1 MGSFRIGLSALKS
14 IGTRIAVIFGLS
26 TLLVLSLLA
35 FVIAQ
40 RSFESAESL
49 SAEYSVEVV
58 KARADQLSA
67 IIDKYLRFTQDI
79 AMRDIIARGDKEEIT
94 RLLKA
99 MDGQIEEE
107 LKGLFIA
114 WPNGDFIPIVGNAGN
129 IGAREYF
136 KDIMGGRVDT
146 RVADPVISLATGK
159 PIVVIASAIKRNG
172 RNDGLVGIQVTLE
185 ALSKSAASVKLGR
198 TGAGFVVD
206 GTGLIIAHPNP
217 ELVMELN
224 MLKSA
229 ERGYEGL
236 DEAGQAMIRGD
247 EANHI
252 IRRPDGSLQHV
263 FSSVVAGTPNWSL
276 GVIVPLSEV
285 QESGRAIALLVVAFS
300 LVAILII
307 VVISVVMGRS
317 IAKPIQAISAASDG
331 LARGMLDQSLPE
343 KSLERADEIGAL
355 ARSIDATIR
364 KLRDVVSQVVSAS
377 DSVSDN
383 ATELASAAHQMSTG
397 ISGIADSSQQLS
409 QGSTEQAASAE
420 EVSASVEQMG
430 ANIKQNADNA
440 AQTERIATK
449 ASGDAKQG
457 AVAVSETVA
466 AMRQIAEKIAI
477 IEEIARSTNMLSLN
491 ASIEAARA
499 GEHGKGF
506 AVVASE
512 VGKLAE
518 RSKTAAGEISSLSK
532 RSVDVAERAGAM
544 LERMVPDIQKT
555 AELVQ
560 EISVAS
566 REQDSGAQQINK
578 AIGQLDSV
586 IQQNASISEE
596 FSATSE
602 EIASQAAMVASTTN
616 DLAGQSRALKAAI
629 GFFQLG
635 DGDGTRPT
643 SQARGAR
650 RSLEPS
656 RLGDASSAAPDSR
669 SPALEAG
676 KAEKK
681 PSVAIV
687 PRAQK
692 KTTALSDEDFMEF

>member
-1 MGSFRIGLSALKS
+1 MANIRFGFNALKS
-14 IGTRIAVIFGLS
+14 IGTRIALIFGIS
-26 TLLVLSLLA
+26 TLLVLSILA
-35 FVIAQ
+35 LIIAQ
-40 RSFESAESL
+40 RSFSSAEDL
-49 SAEYSVEVV
+49 SAQYSIEVV

-79 AMRDIIARGDKEEIT
+79 AMRDIIGRGDKEEIT
-94 RLLKA
+94 RLLKTL
-99 MDGQIEEE
+99 DVQLEEE

-114 WPNGDFIPIVGNAGN
+114 WPNGDFIPLSGSSGN
-129 IGAREYF
+129 ISAREYF
-136 KDIMGGRVDT
+136 KDIMGGKADT

-185 ALSKSAASVKLGR
+185 ALSKSAASVKLGK

-217 ELVMELN
+217 DLVMNLN

-229 ERGYEGL
+229 ELGYQGL
-236 DEAGQAMIRGD
+236 DEAGRAMIQGA

-276 GVIVPLSEV
+276 GVIVPLAEV
-285 QESGRAIALLVVAFS
+285 QESGRAIALLVVLFS
-300 LVAILII
+300 LAAIAII

-317 IAKPIQAISAASDG
+317 IAKPIQAISEASDG
-331 LARGMLDQSLPE
+331 LSRGRLDVSLPK
-343 KSLERADEIGAL
+343 KSLIRADEIGTL
-355 ARSIDATIR
+355 ARSIDATIS
-364 KLRDVVSQVVSAS
+364 KLREVVSQVVNAS

-420 EVSASVEQMG
+420 EVSASVEEMG

-449 ASGDAKQG
+449 ASGDAKEG
-457 AVAVSETVA
+457 ALAVGETVV

-532 RSVDVAERAGAM
+532 RSVDVAERAGQM

-602 EIASQAAMVASTTN
+602 EIASQAAMVASTTTE
-616 DLAGQSRALKAAI
+616 LASQSRALKEAI
-629 GFFQLG
+629 GFFKLG
-635 DGDGTRPT
+635 
-643 SQARGAR
+643 
-650 RSLEPS
+650 
-656 RLGDASSAAPDSR
+656 SAARDKPLPKGNAAQHPIEAPR
-669 SPALEAG
+669 SGSMVSAS
-676 KAEKK
+676 KK

-687 PRAQK
+687 PCADK
-692 KTTALSDEDFMEF
+692 KGSSLSDEDFMEF